1 MVKSGKT
8 KLLLIEVPVEFHAE
22 IKAMAAL
29 RNITIKKLIMRLLF
43 IEIKRLE
50 EYK

>member
-1 MVKSGKT
+1 MKKNDKT
-8 KLLLIEVPVEFHAE
+8 KLLLIEVPIEFHAE

-29 RNITIKKLIMRLLF
+29 RNISIKKLIMRLLYT
-43 IEIKRLE
+43 ELKRLE